1 MTDIIMQ
8 AYQVLEEIKKDSTYQ
23 RIKEFDRMV
32 TGLYQEEALS
42 FQKAR
47 AHYNQIMNEGGT
59 YHPDFKD
66 AVRALS
72 EAKMILYSKEEI
84 KTYFDLE
91 KKFETELNDFL
102 FELTQAV
109 SSHIKTPDKLGII
122 KKGGSCHVR

>member
-1 MTDIIMQ
+1 MTSIIMQ
-8 AYQVLEEIKKDSTYQ
+8 AYQVLDEIKKDSTYQ
-23 RIKEFDRMV
+23 KIKQFDRVV
-32 TGLYQEEALS
+32 TKLYQEETQA

-47 AHYNQIMNEGGT
+47 AHYDQIMNEGGT

-66 AVRALS
+66 AVRTLS
-72 EAKMILYSKEEI
+72 EAKSILYSKEEV
-84 KTYFDLE
+84 KTYFEFE

-109 SSHIKTPDKLGII
+109 SSHIKTPDKMGII

>member
-1 MTDIIMQ
+1 MTSIIMQ
-8 AYQVLEEIKKDSTYQ
+8 AYQVLDEIKKDPTYQ
-23 RIKEFDRMV
+23 QIKHFDRV
-32 TGLYQEEALS
+32 AAGLYQKETLE

-47 AHYNQIMNEGGT
+47 ARYDQIMNEGGT

-66 AVRALS
+66 AVRTLS
-72 EAKMILYSKEEI
+72 DAKAILYSKEEV
-84 KTYFDLE
+84 KTYFELE

-102 FELTQAV
+102 FELTKAV

>member
-8 AYQVLEEIKKDSTYQ
+8 AYQVLDEIKKDKTYQ
-23 RIKEFDRMV
+23 SIKNFDRLV
-32 TGLYQEEALS
+32 TQLYQEEALS

-47 AHYNQIMNEGGT
+47 ARYDEVMREGGT

-66 AVRALS
+66 AVRILS
-72 EAKMILYSKEEI
+72 EAKTILYSKEEV

>member
-1 MTDIIMQ
+1 MTEIIMQ
-8 AYQVLEEIKKDSTYQ
+8 AYQVLDEIKSDETYLK
-23 RIKEFDRMV
+23 IKSFNRLVSE
-32 TGLYQEEALS
+32 LYQKETEA

-47 AHYNQIMNEGGT
+47 LHYDQVMAEGGT

-66 AVRALS
+66 TIKKLS
-72 EAKMILYSKEEI
+72 ETKSILYSKEEV
-84 KTYFDLE
+84 KTYFELE

-102 FELTQAV
+102 HDLTQAV

>member
-1 MTDIIMQ
+1 MTNIIMQ
-8 AYQVLEEIKKDSTYQ
+8 AYQVLDEIKKDKTYQ
-23 RIKEFDRMV
+23 SIKNFDRLV
-32 TGLYQEEALS
+32 TQLYKEEALS

-47 AHYNQIMNEGGT
+47 ARYDEVMREGGT

-66 AVRALS
+66 AVRTLS
-72 EAKMILYSKEEI
+72 EAKTILYSKEEV

>member
-1 MTDIIMQ
+1 MTSIIMQ
-8 AYQVLEEIKKDSTYQ
+8 AYQVLDEIKKDPTYQ
-23 RIKEFDRMV
+23 KIKHFDRV
-32 TGLYQEEALS
+32 AADLYQKETLE

-47 AHYNQIMNEGGT
+47 ARYDKIMNEGGT

-66 AVRALS
+66 AVRTLS
-72 EAKMILYSKEEI
+72 EAKSILYSKEEV
-84 KTYFDLE
+84 KTYFELE